1 MRTPSRSWVTK
12 RLRSGQAMIETVIAV
27 LVISFIFIA
36 LFKLSYLLNGKIL
49 LEHAAMRVARA
60 RAVGLNDYMCL
71 KAARVAVI
79 PVSGRRT
86 WPVGEDALDWDM
98 ELNRIPE
105 YMYCENDSYAR
116 AILDY
121 EAWPTLRV
129 SAGDGTDSRVSLG
142 FSILDDN
149 DSIRLEGRGGVEA
162 NASLYMSDMG
172 L

>member
-79 PVSGRRT
+79 PVAGKRL
-86 WPVGEDALDWDM
+86 WPTGENALDWDM
-98 ELNRIPE
+98 ELCRLPE

-121 EAWPTLRV
+121 EAWSTLKV
-129 SAGDGTDSRVSLG
+129 SPGDGTNSRVSLG
-142 FSILDDN
+142 FSIFDDRE
-149 DSIRLEGRGGVEA
+149 SIRLEGKSGVEV
-162 NASLYMSDMG
+162 NASLYMMDMG